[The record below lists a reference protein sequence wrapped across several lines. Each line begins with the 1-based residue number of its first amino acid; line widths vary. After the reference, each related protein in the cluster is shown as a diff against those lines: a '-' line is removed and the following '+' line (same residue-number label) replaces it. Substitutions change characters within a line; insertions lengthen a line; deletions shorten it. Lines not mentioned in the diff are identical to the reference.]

1 MRERVRERER
11 DETIYSIQQ
20 FRTEDVNYREI
31 EFDSYL
37 YSAESQE
44 VIVDSHVFNI

>member
-1 MRERVRERER
+1 MREKGGGG
-11 DETIYSIQQ
+11 DETIYPQQ

-37 YSAESQE
+37 YFA
-44 VIVDSHVFNI
+44 